1 MGYQDPVGPGYFMI
15 TIVGIM
21 CVIVIIDIIKDEIKK
36 TKNKS

>member
-1 MGYQDPVGPGYFMI
+1 MELQDPVGPGYFMM

>member
-1 MGYQDPVGPGYFMI
+1 MELKDPVGPAYFMI